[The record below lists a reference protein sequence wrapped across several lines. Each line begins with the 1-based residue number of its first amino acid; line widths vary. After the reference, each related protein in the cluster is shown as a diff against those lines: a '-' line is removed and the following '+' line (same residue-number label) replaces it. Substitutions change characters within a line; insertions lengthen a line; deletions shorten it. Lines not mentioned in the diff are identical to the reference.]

1 MVARALKTWHLI
13 GYKICKK
20 FIEAHLTAKLPSIL
34 ENHEFVDCKSRFQEI
49 AQEKEKVTPRY
60 EVLKEWGP
68 DHAKNFVAGIFLGEK
83 LVAQGEG
90 LSKQEAEEAAAREG
104 LKKKKWN

>member
-1 MVARALKTWHLI
+1 
-13 GYKICKK
+13 
-20 FIEAHLTAKLPSIL
+20 
-34 ENHEFVDCKSRFQEI
+34 
-49 AQEKEKVTPRY
+49 
-60 EVLKEWGP
+60 LKEWGP